1 MDAKYIGLYTIIK
14 KEATRIRRIWAQT
27 LFPSVITMT
36 LYFVIFGNLI
46 GSRIGKMAGFNYVTF
61 IVPGLIMMSVITNS
75 FSNVVSSFFSA
86 KFQHS
91 IEEVLISPI
100 PDSFIIIGYI
110 SGGVIRGIIISILVT
125 GVSLFF
131 SDLKFYN
138 IAIVISVIV
147 LTAILFSLAGFL
159 NALFAKRYD
168 DVSIF
173 PTFILSPLTYLGGV
187 FYSIDLLPPIW
198 RTVSKFNPILY
209 MINAFRYGYL
219 GFSDIDIVF
228 AISFIIIFI
237 VILFSLS
244 LYLMRK
250 GYGLKQ

>member
-1 MDAKYIGLYTIIK
+1 MKAEYIGLYTIIK
-14 KEATRIRRIWAQT
+14 KEATRIRRIWPQT
-27 LFPSVITMT
+27 LFPSVITMS

-46 GSRIGKMAGFNYVTF
+46 GSKIGKMAGFDYITF
-61 IVPGLIMMSVITNS
+61 IVPGLIMMAVITNS

-91 IEEVLISPI
+91 IEEVLISPV
-100 PDSFIIIGYI
+100 PDSFIIIGY
-110 SGGVIRGIIISILVT
+110 SAGGVIRGIIISILVT
-125 GVSLFF
+125 FVSLFF
-131 SDLKFYN
+131 SNLKFHN
-138 IAIVISVIV
+138 IWIVIIVII

-159 NALFAKRYD
+159 NALFAQRYD

-187 FYSIDLLPPIW
+187 FYSINLLPEFW

-219 GFSDIDIVF
+219 GFSDINIVF
-228 AISFIIIFI
+228 AISFIVLCII
-237 VILFSLS
+237 ILFSVS
-244 LYLMRK
+244 LFFMRK